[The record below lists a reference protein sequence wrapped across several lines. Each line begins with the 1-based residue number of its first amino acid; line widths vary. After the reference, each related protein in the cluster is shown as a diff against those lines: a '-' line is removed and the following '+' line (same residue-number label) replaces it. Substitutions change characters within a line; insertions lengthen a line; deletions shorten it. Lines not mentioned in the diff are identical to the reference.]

1 VPRVLVR
8 PNNGA
13 VDHGVFVVGIN
24 SQMLKDALPY
34 AGLGPAAEP
43 PVRVLPVAKALG
55 QIAPGNSGAVP
66 IHNRFDESA
75 IVAGGYPASLGFP
88 ESKSLI
94 RSH

>member
-1 VPRVLVR
+1 VLLR
-8 PNNGA
+8 PNNGV

-24 SQMLKDALPY
+24 SRMLKDALPY

-43 PVRVLPVAKALG
+43 PVRVLPLAKALG
-55 QIAPGNSGAVP
+55 QIAPGNSAAVP
-66 IHNRFDESA
+66 IHNRFESA
-75 IVAGGYPASLGFP
+75 IVAGRYPASPGFP